1 MPHYTLTFAD
11 PAGHLLDVSMTLP
24 LPVASQRVAMPSWI
38 PGSYLMRE
46 FARHVV
52 TLSASQ
58 SGREIRAE
66 KIDKATWQLACTSDA
81 PVTVS
86 YRVYAWDRSVRG
98 CYFDSSRGFVNP
110 AAALLQDVSAPQS
123 SCTLDLS
130 APAFSEGHAWRCA
143 TSMTATQIDARGFGQ
158 YRAETYDELID
169 HPLECADFDEFTFE
183 AGGVPHRFVIS
194 GRHRGDLER
203 LKADSQKIC
212 QGHCDLF
219 GDAAAPFDHYVF
231 QLHVVD
237 DGYGGLEHRASTALI
252 CPRNDLPAVGDA
264 SISEGYR
271 ELLGLISHE
280 YIHAWNVK
288 RIKPAAFTPYD
299 TTRENYTR
307 LLWIFEGFTSYY
319 DELMLKRVG
328 LITEA
333 DYLKIIGRRLTSLLR
348 APGTKLQSTAE
359 ASFDAWIKYYR
370 ADENAANSQFSYY
383 LRGSFVALALDLT
396 LRADQRAADA
406 TERAADATERAA
418 DAADESR
425 SLDDVMRGLWRDFG
439 KTGIGVPEDPFAVIS
454 GYVGRDVSTLLDIW
468 VNGTTDPDWTALFG
482 PFSIAY
488 RTRVSANA
496 ADRGGRD
503 EATLETNTRTLGLVM
518 GESGAGL
525 PIIKV
530 VLSGSSAW
538 QASLSAGDTLIAVDG
553 LRASATT
560 LSKHLARFKAGASIP
575 VSYFRHDQL
584 RETLVTVPSAQTAS
598 PDTVWLSP
606 EGADSN
612 ALERRK
618 KWLSRG

>member
-1 MPHYTLTFAD
+1 MPHYTLSFSD
-11 PAGHLLDVSMTLP
+11 PAGHLLDVEMTLP
-24 LPVASQRVAMPSWI
+24 SPVTGQRVAMPSWI

-52 TLSASQ
+52 TLSAHQ
-58 SGREIRAE
+58 SGHEIKAE
-66 KIDKATWQLACTSDA
+66 KTDKATWQLACAPDA
-81 PVTVS
+81 AVTVS

-98 CYFDSSRGFVNP
+98 CYFDSSRGFFNP
-110 AAALLQDVSAPQS
+110 SAALLQDVAAPQAP
-123 SCTLDLS
+123 CTLDLQ
-130 APAFSEGHAWRCA
+130 APAFSDGQAWRCA
-143 TSMTATQIDARGFGQ
+143 TSMTPTNVDARGFGL

-194 GRHRGDLER
+194 GKHRGDLAR

-212 QGHCDLF
+212 RGHCDLF
-219 GDAAAPFDHYVF
+219 ADSSGNNGAPFDHYVF

-252 CPRNDLPAVGDA
+252 CPRNDLPSVGDA

-271 ELLGLISHE
+271 ELLSLISHE
-280 YIHAWNVK
+280 YFHAWNVK

-396 LRADQRAADA
+396 LRSGD
-406 TERAADATERAA
+406 
-418 DAADESR
+418 SGH
-425 SLDDVMRGLWRDFG
+425 SLDDVMRGLWCDFG
-439 KTGIGVPEDPFAVIS
+439 KTGVGLPEDPFALIS
-454 GYVGRDVSTLLDIW
+454 SYAGCDVAPLLEAW
-468 VNGTTDPDWTALFG
+468 VNGTDDPDWAALLAPFG
-482 PFSIAY
+482 VAY
-488 RTRVSANA
+488 RTRASASA

-503 EATLETNTRTLGLVM
+503 EATPETNTRTLGLVM
-518 GESGAGL
+518 GDSGAGL

-538 QASLSAGDTLIAVDG
+538 QAGLSAGDTLIAIDG
-553 LRASATT
+553 LRASATA

-575 VSYFRHDQL
+575 ISYFRHDQL
-584 RETLVTVPSAQTAS
+584 RETTVLVPVATADS
-598 PDTVWLSP
+598 VWLP
-606 EGADSN
+606 LDGTDPV
-612 ALERRK
+612 ALGRRQA
-618 KWLSRG
+618 WLSRD

>member
-1 MPHYTLTFAD
+1 
-11 PAGHLLDVSMTLP
+11 
-24 LPVASQRVAMPSWI
+24 
-38 PGSYLMRE
+38 MRE

-52 TLSASQ
+52 TLSAQQ
-58 SGREIRAE
+58 SGREIKAE
-66 KIDKATWQLACTSDA
+66 KIDKATWQLACTPDA

-110 AAALLQDVSAPQS
+110 AAALLQDVSVPQGP
-123 SCTLDLS
+123 CTLDLQ
-130 APAFSEGHAWRCA
+130 APVFSEGHAWRCA
-143 TSMTATQIDARGFGQ
+143 TSMTPTAVDARGFGQ
-158 YRAETYDELID
+158 YRAENYDELID
-169 HPLECADFDEFTFE
+169 HPLECADFDEFTFD
-183 AGGVPHRFVIS
+183 AGGVSHRFVIS
-194 GRHRGDLER
+194 GKHRGDLER

-219 GDAAAPFDHYVF
+219 DDAVAPFDHYVF

-237 DGYGGLEHRASTALI
+237 EGYGGLEHRASTALI
-252 CPRNDLPAVGDA
+252 CPRNDLPALGD
-264 SISEGYR
+264 SSVSEGYR
-271 ELLGLISHE
+271 ELLGLVSHE
-280 YIHAWNVK
+280 YFHAWNVK

-299 TTRENYTR
+299 TMRENYSR
-307 LLWIFEGFTSYY
+307 LLWLFEGFTSYY

-396 LRADQRAADA
+396 LRADDSQ
-406 TERAADATERAA
+406 
-418 DAADESR
+418 R
-425 SLDDVMRGLWRDFG
+425 SLDDVMRGLWSDYG
-439 KTGIGVPEDPFAVIS
+439 KTGIGLPEDPFAVIS
-454 GYVGRDVSTLLDIW
+454 GYAGRDVAPLLKAW
-468 VNGTTDPDWTALFG
+468 VNGTDDPDWAALLAPFG
-482 PFSIAY
+482 VSY

-503 EATLETNTRTLGLVM
+503 EATIETNTRTLGLVM

-525 PIIKV
+525 PVIKV

-538 QASLSAGDTLIAVDG
+538 QAGLSAGDALIALDG
-553 LRASATT
+553 LRANATT
-560 LSKHLARFKAGASIP
+560 LSKHLARFKAGTAIP

-584 RETLVTVPSAQTAS
+584 RETTVIVPSTQSAT
-598 PDTVWLSP
+598 PDTVWLP
-606 EGADSN
+606 LDGADPN
-612 ALERRK
+612 ANQRRS
-618 KWLSRG
+618 KWLSQG

>member
-11 PAGHLLDVSMTLP
+11 PAGHLLDVAMTLP
-24 LPVASQRVAMPSWI
+24 SPVVGQRVAMPSWI

-52 TLSASQ
+52 TLSATQ
-58 SGREIRAE
+58 SAHEIKVE
-66 KIDKATWQLACTSDA
+66 KVDKATWQLACVPGT
-81 PVTVS
+81 PVTVN

-110 AAALLQDVSAPQS
+110 AAALLQDIKAPQS
-123 SCTLDLS
+123 ACTLDLQ
-130 APAFSEGHAWRCA
+130 APKFLEGQAWRCA
-143 TSMTATQIDARGFGQ
+143 TSMTATTVDARGFGQ
-158 YRAETYDELID
+158 YRAENYDELID

-183 AGGVPHRFVIS
+183 AGGVLHRFVIS
-194 GRHRGDLER
+194 GKHRGDLQR

-212 QGHCDLF
+212 LGHCDLF
-219 GDAAAPFDHYVF
+219 GDKIAPFDHYVF

-252 CPRNDLPAVGDA
+252 CPRNDLPTVGDA

-280 YIHAWNVK
+280 YFHAWNVK

-333 DYLKIIGRRLTSLLR
+333 DYLKVIGRRLTSLLR

-359 ASFDAWIKYYR
+359 ASFDAWVKYYR

-396 LRADQRAADA
+396 LRTGD
-406 TERAADATERAA
+406 
-418 DAADESR
+418 SNH

-439 KTGIGVPEDPFAVIS
+439 QTGIGVPEDPFAVIS
-454 GYVGRDVSTLLDIW
+454 GYAGRDVAPLLNAW
-468 VNGTTDPDWTALFG
+468 VNGTGDPDWAVIFAPFG
-482 PFSIAY
+482 VSY
-488 RTRVSANA
+488 RTRPSASA
-496 ADRGGRD
+496 GDRGGRD

-518 GESGAGL
+518 GDSGAGL
-525 PIIKV
+525 PVVKV

-538 QASLSAGDTLIAVDG
+538 QAGLSAGDTLVAMDG
-553 LRASATT
+553 LRASALS
-560 LSKHLARFKAGASIP
+560 LSKHLARFKAGAAISL
-575 VSYFRHDQL
+575 SYFRHDQL
-584 RETLVTVPSAQTAS
+584 RETNLTVPEPTADS
-598 PDTVWLSP
+598 VWLP
-606 EGADSN
+606 LEGTDSIVH
-612 ALERRK
+612 ERRQ
-618 KWLSRG
+618 KWLSVG

>member
-1 MPHYTLTFAD
+1 MPHYSLTFAD
-11 PAGHLLDVSMTLP
+11 PAGHLLDITMTLP
-24 LPVASQRVAMPSWI
+24 SPVAGQRVAMPSWI

-52 TLSASQ
+52 TLSAQQ

-66 KIDKATWQLACTSDA
+66 KIDKATWQLACTPDA

-110 AAALLQDVSAPQS
+110 AAALLQDISAPQAA
-123 SCTLDLS
+123 CTLDLK

-194 GRHRGDLER
+194 GKHRGDLER

-219 GDAAAPFDHYVF
+219 GDPVAPFDRYVF

-252 CPRNDLPAVGDA
+252 CPRNDLPAAGDA

-280 YIHAWNVK
+280 YFHAWNVK

-299 TTRENYTR
+299 TTRENYTS

-383 LRGSFVALALDLT
+383 LRGSFVALALDLA
-396 LRADQRAADA
+396 LRADDSAH
-406 TERAADATERAA
+406 
-418 DAADESR
+418 
-425 SLDDVMRGLWRDFG
+425 SLDDVMRGLWRDYG
-439 KTGIGVPEDPFAVIS
+439 KTGIGLPEDPFAVIS
-454 GYVGRDVSTLLDIW
+454 GYAGRDVSPLLEAW
-468 VNGTTDPDWTALFG
+468 VNGTVDPDWSALFA
-482 PFSIAY
+482 PFGVAY
-488 RTRVSANA
+488 RTRVSASA

-503 EATLETNTRTLGLVM
+503 ETTLETNTRTLGLVM
-518 GESGAGL
+518 GDSGAGL
-525 PIIKV
+525 PVIKV

-538 QASLSAGDTLIAVDG
+538 RAGLSAGDTLIAVDG
-553 LRASATT
+553 LRANATT
-560 LSKHLARFKAGASIP
+560 LSKLLARFKAGTSVP
-575 VSYFRHDQL
+575 LSYFRHDLL
-584 RETLVTVPSAQTAS
+584 RETTVTVPTAQQAT
-598 PDTVWLSP
+598 PDSVWLPLDGADLDAAGRRQKWLSP
-606 EGADSN
+606 N
-612 ALERRK
+612 
-618 KWLSRG
+618 

>member
-11 PAGHLLDVSMTLP
+11 PAGHLLDVEMTLP
-24 LPVASQRVAMPSWI
+24 SPTAGERVAMPSWI

-46 FARHVV
+46 FARHVA

-66 KIDKATWQLACTSDA
+66 KVDKATWQLGCTPGE

-110 AAALLQDVSAPQS
+110 AAALLQDASNPQAA
-123 SCTLDLS
+123 CTLDLK
-130 APAFSEGHAWRCA
+130 APAFSDGHAWRVA
-143 TSMTATQIDARGFGQ
+143 TSMTATQIDARGFGH
-158 YRAETYDELID
+158 YHAENYDELID

-183 AGGVPHRFVIS
+183 AGGVLHRFVIS
-194 GRHRGDLER
+194 GKHRGDLER

-219 GDAAAPFDHYVF
+219 GDSVAPFDQYVF

-252 CPRNDLPAVGDA
+252 CPRNDLPSVGDA
-264 SISEGYR
+264 SVSEGYR

-280 YIHAWNVK
+280 YFHAWNVK

-319 DELMLKRVG
+319 DELMLTRVG

-348 APGTKLQSTAE
+348 APGAKLQSTAE

-396 LRADQRAADA
+396 LRANDSEA
-406 TERAADATERAA
+406 
-418 DAADESR
+418 
-425 SLDDVMRGLWRDFG
+425 SLDDVMRGLWRDYG
-439 KTGIGVPEDPFAVIS
+439 KTGVGVPEDPFSVIS
-454 GYVGRDVSTLLDIW
+454 RYAGQDVAPLLANW
-468 VNGTTDPDWTALFG
+468 VNSTTDPDWAALFA
-482 PFSIAY
+482 PFGVSY
-488 RTRVSANA
+488 RTRASANA

-503 EATLETNTRTLGLVM
+503 EATIETNTRTLGLVM
-518 GESGAGL
+518 GDSGAGL
-525 PIIKV
+525 PVIKV
-530 VLSGSSAW
+530 VLSGGSAW
-538 QASLSAGDTLIAVDG
+538 QAGLSAGDTLVAVDG

-560 LSKHLARFKAGASIP
+560 LSKHLARFKAGTAVP
-575 VSYFRHDQL
+575 LSYFRHDQL
-584 RETLVTVPSAQTAS
+584 RETTVNVPTAQQTLRDS
-598 PDTVWLSP
+598 VWLP
-606 EGADSN
+606 LEGTDSVA
-612 ALERRK
+612 ALRRQ
-618 KWLSRG
+618 KWLSQA

>member
-11 PAGHLLDVSMTLP
+11 PAGHLLDITMTLP
-24 LPVASQRVAMPSWI
+24 SPTAGQCVAMPSWI

-46 FARHVV
+46 FARHLV
-52 TLSASQ
+52 TLSAQQ
-58 SGREIRAE
+58 SGRELKAE
-66 KIDKATWQLACTSDA
+66 KIDKATWQLDCAPDT

-110 AAALLQDVSAPQS
+110 AAALLQDVSTPQA
-123 SCTLDLS
+123 SCALDLG
-130 APAFSEGHAWRCA
+130 APAFSGGNAWRCA
-143 TSMTATQIDARGFGQ
+143 TSMTPTAVDARGFGQ
-158 YRAETYDELID
+158 YRTETYDELID

-183 AGGVPHRFVIS
+183 AGGMPHRFVVS
-194 GRHRGDLER
+194 GKHRGDLER

-219 GDAAAPFDHYVF
+219 GDPAAPFDHYVF

-280 YIHAWNVK
+280 YFHAWNVK

-307 LLWIFEGFTSYY
+307 LLWLFEGFTSYY

-348 APGTKLQSTAE
+348 APGVRLQSTAE

-383 LRGSFVALALDLT
+383 LRGSFVALALDLA
-396 LRADQRAADA
+396 LRAGDSGR
-406 TERAADATERAA
+406 T
-418 DAADESR
+418 
-425 SLDDVMRGLWRDFG
+425 LDDVMRGLWRDYG
-439 KTGIGVPEDPFAVIS
+439 KTGVGVPEDPFSVIS
-454 GYVGRDVSTLLDIW
+454 AYAARDVAPLLDAW
-468 VNGTTDPDWTALFG
+468 VNGTADPDWAALFT
-482 PFSIAY
+482 PFGVSY
-488 RTRVSANA
+488 RTRVSASA
-496 ADRGGRD
+496 SDRGGRD

-518 GESGAGL
+518 GDSGAGL
-525 PIIKV
+525 PVIKV
-530 VLSGSSAW
+530 VLSGSAAW
-538 QASLSAGDTLIAVDG
+538 LAGLSAGDTLIAVDG

-560 LSKHLARFKAGASIP
+560 LSKHVARFKAGVSFP
-575 VSYFRHDQL
+575 LSYFRHDQL
-584 RETLVTVPSAQTAS
+584 RDTTVTVPNAQQAA
-598 PDTVWLSP
+598 PDTVWLP
-606 EGADSN
+606 IEGADL
-612 ALERRK
+612 AAAGRRQT
-618 KWLSRG
+618 WLSPDSL

>member
-1 MPHYTLTFAD
+1 MPHYALSFSD
-11 PAGHLLDVSMTLP
+11 PAGHLLDVEMTLP
-24 LPVASQRVAMPSWI
+24 SPVAGQRVAMPSWI

-52 TLSASQ
+52 TLSAQQ
-58 SGREIRAE
+58 SGHEIKVE
-66 KIDKATWQLACTSDA
+66 KIDKATWQLACAPDA

-98 CYFDSSRGFVNP
+98 CYFDSSRGFFNP
-110 AAALLQDVSAPQS
+110 AAALLQDVAAPRT
-123 SCTLDLS
+123 SCTLDLQ
-130 APAFSEGHAWRCA
+130 APAFAEGHAWHCA
-143 TSMTATQIDARGFGQ
+143 TSMAPTQIDARGFGQ

-169 HPLECADFDEFTFE
+169 HPFECADFDEFTFE

-194 GRHRGDLER
+194 GKHRGDLER
-203 LKADSQKIC
+203 LRADSQKIC
-212 QGHCDLF
+212 QGHCDFF
-219 GDAAAPFDHYVF
+219 GDTVAPFDHYVF

-252 CPRNDLPAVGDA
+252 CPRNDLPTVGDA

-280 YIHAWNVK
+280 YFHAWNVK
-288 RIKPAAFTPYD
+288 RIKPAAFTPFD
-299 TTRENYTR
+299 TTSENYTR

-333 DYLKIIGRRLTSLLR
+333 DYLKVIGRRLTSLLR
-348 APGTKLQSTAE
+348 APGTRLQSTAE

-383 LRGSFVALALDLT
+383 LRGSFVALALDLA
-396 LRADQRAADA
+396 LRANDSAY
-406 TERAADATERAA
+406 
-418 DAADESR
+418 
-425 SLDDVMRGLWRDFG
+425 SLDDVMRGLWRDYG

-454 GYVGRDVSTLLDIW
+454 DYAGRDVAPQLSEW
-468 VNGTTDPDWTALFG
+468 VNGTDDPDWAALFA
-482 PFSIAY
+482 PFGVSY
-488 RTRVSANA
+488 RARASASA

-503 EATLETNTRTLGLVM
+503 EATLDTNTRTLGLVM
-518 GESGAGL
+518 GDSGAGL
-525 PIIKV
+525 PVIKV

-538 QASLSAGDTLIAVDG
+538 QAGLSAGDALIAIDS
-553 LRASATT
+553 LRANAVS
-560 LSKHLARFKAGASIP
+560 LSKHLARFKAGAAIP

-584 RETLVTVPSAQTAS
+584 RETTVTVPLAKADS
-598 PDTVWLSP
+598 VWLP
-606 EGADSN
+606 LEGTDSV
-612 ALERRK
+612 ALARRQ
-618 KWLSRG
+618 KWLSQG

>member
-11 PAGHLLDVSMTLP
+11 PAGHLLDIAMTLP
-24 LPVASQRVAMPSWI
+24 SPTADQRVAMPSWI

-52 TLSASQ
+52 TLSAQQ
-58 SGREIRAE
+58 SGHEIKTE
-66 KIDKATWQLACTSDA
+66 KVDKATWQLACV
-81 PVTVS
+81 PGELVTVS

-98 CYFDSSRGFVNP
+98 CYFDASRGFVNP
-110 AAALLQDVSAPQS
+110 AAALLQDTNAPQAAY
-123 SCTLDLS
+123 TLDLK
-130 APAFSEGHAWRCA
+130 APTFAEGQAWRCA
-143 TSMTATQIDARGFGQ
+143 TSMTPTRVDAHGFGQ
-158 YRAETYDELID
+158 YRAESYDELID

-183 AGGVPHRFVIS
+183 AGGVLHRFVIS
-194 GRHRGDLER
+194 GKHRGDLQR

-219 GDAAAPFDHYVF
+219 GDKIAPFDHYVF

-252 CPRNDLPAVGDA
+252 CPRNDLPTVGDA

-280 YIHAWNVK
+280 YFHAWNVK

-319 DELMLKRVG
+319 DELMLKRIG

-333 DYLKIIGRRLTSLLR
+333 DYLKVIGRRLTSLLR

-359 ASFDAWIKYYR
+359 ASFDAWVKYYR

-396 LRADQRAADA
+396 LRADDSA
-406 TERAADATERAA
+406 
-418 DAADESR
+418 S

-439 KTGIGVPEDPFAVIS
+439 KTGVGVPEDPFALIS
-454 GYVGRDVSTLLDIW
+454 SYVGRDVAPLLDAW
-468 VNGTTDPDWTALFG
+468 VNGTTDPDWSALFAPYG
-482 PFSIAY
+482 VSY
-488 RTRVSANA
+488 RVRASASA

-503 EATLETNTRTLGLVM
+503 EPTLETNTRTLGLVT
-518 GESGAGL
+518 GGDPGAGL
-525 PIIKV
+525 PVIKG
-530 VLSGSSAW
+530 VLSGSAAW
-538 QASLSAGDTLIAVDG
+538 QAGLSASDTLIAIDG
-553 LRASATT
+553 LRANALS

-575 VSYFRHDQL
+575 ISYFRHDLL
-584 RETLVTVPSAQTAS
+584 RETTLMVPLSTADS
-598 PDTVWLSP
+598 VWLP
-606 EGADSN
+606 LEGTEAA
-612 ALERRK
+612 ALERRQ
-618 KWLSRG
+618 KWLSQR

>member
-1 MPHYTLTFAD
+1 
-11 PAGHLLDVSMTLP
+11 MTLP
-24 LPVASQRVAMPSWI
+24 SPVVGQRVAMPSWI

-52 TLSASQ
+52 TLSAQQ
-58 SGREIRAE
+58 SGHEIKAQ
-66 KIDKATWQLACTSDA
+66 KLDKATWQLACTPDA

-98 CYFDSSRGFVNP
+98 CYFESSRGFVNP
-110 AAALLQDVSAPQS
+110 AAALLQDVAAPQAP
-123 SCTLDLS
+123 CTIDLQ
-130 APAFSEGHAWRCA
+130 APAFSEGQAWRCA

-158 YRAETYDELID
+158 YRAESYDELID

-194 GRHRGDLER
+194 GKHRGDLER

-212 QGHCDLF
+212 QGHCDFF
-219 GDAAAPFDHYVF
+219 GDSVAPFEHYVF

-237 DGYGGLEHRASTALI
+237 EGYGGLEHRASTALI
-252 CPRNDLPAVGDA
+252 CPRNDLPALGDA

-280 YIHAWNVK
+280 YFHAWNVK

-328 LITEA
+328 LITET
-333 DYLKIIGRRLTSLLR
+333 DYLKVLGRRLTSLLR

-383 LRGSFVALALDLT
+383 LRGSFVALGLDLT
-396 LRADQRAADA
+396 LRANDSATGAASA
-406 TERAADATERAA
+406 
-418 DAADESR
+418 SH
-425 SLDDVMRGLWRDFG
+425 SLDDVMRGLWRDYG
-439 KTGIGVPEDPFAVIS
+439 KTGIGLPEDPFAVIS
-454 GYVGRDVSTLLDIW
+454 GYVGRDVAPLLDEW
-468 VNGTTDPDWTALFG
+468 VNGTNDPDWPALLAPFG
-482 PFSIAY
+482 VSY
-488 RTRVSANA
+488 RTRASAST
-496 ADRGGRD
+496 ADRGGGD
-503 EATLETNTRTLGLVM
+503 EATLATNTRTLGLVM
-518 GESGAGL
+518 GDSSAGL
-525 PIIKV
+525 PVIKV

-538 QASLSAGDTLIAVDG
+538 QAGLSAGDTLVAIDG
-553 LRASATT
+553 LRANASS
-560 LSKHLARFKAGASIP
+560 LGKHLARFKAGASIP
-575 VSYFRHDQL
+575 FCFFRHDQL
-584 RETLVTVPSAQTAS
+584 RETSVKVLTER
-598 PDTVWLSP
+598 PDSVWLP
-606 EGADSN
+606 LEGSDSV
-612 ALERRK
+612 ALVRRQ
-618 KWLSRG
+618 KWLSHS

>member
-1 MPHYTLTFAD
+1 MHLYTISFAD
-11 PAGHLLDVSMTLP
+11 PAGHLLDVNMRL
-24 LPVASQRVAMPSWI
+24 LAPVADQRIAMPSWI
-38 PGSYLMRE
+38 PGSYLLRE

-52 TLSASQ
+52 TLSAEQ
-58 SGREIRAE
+58 SGRTIKAE
-66 KIDKATWQLACTSDA
+66 KIDKATWQLACTPGA
-81 PVTVS
+81 PVTVT

-98 CYFDSSRGFVNP
+98 CYFDSSRGFFNP
-110 AAALLQDVSAPQS
+110 AAALLQDLSAPQAP
-123 SCTLDLS
+123 CTLDLRP
-130 APAFSEGHAWRCA
+130 PAFAGGQAWRCA
-143 TSMTATQIDARGFGQ
+143 TSMTPTNIDARGFGL
-158 YRAETYDELID
+158 YRAENYDELID
-169 HPLECADFDEFTFE
+169 HPFECADFDEFTFE

-194 GRHRGDLER
+194 GKHRGDLER

-219 GDAAAPFDHYVF
+219 GDKVAPFDHYVF

-237 DGYGGLEHRASTALI
+237 EGYGGLEHRASTALI

-264 SISEGYR
+264 GISEGYR

-280 YIHAWNVK
+280 YFHAWNVK
-288 RIKPAAFTPYD
+288 RIKPAAFTPYN

-348 APGTKLQSTAE
+348 APGSKLQSTAE

-396 LRADQRAADA
+396 LRASDLAAS
-406 TERAADATERAA
+406 AASEP
-418 DAADESR
+418 R

-454 GYVGRDVSTLLDIW
+454 GYAGRDVSPLLDAW
-468 VNGTTDPDWTALFG
+468 VNSPDDPDWAALFA
-482 PFSIAY
+482 PFGVSY
-488 RTRVSANA
+488 RTRASASA

-518 GESGAGL
+518 GDSGAGL
-525 PIIKV
+525 PVVKV

-538 QASLSAGDTLIAVDG
+538 QAGLSAGDTLVAIDG

-560 LSKHLARFKAGASIP
+560 ISKHLARLKVGAAIP
-575 VSYFRHDQL
+575 LSYFRHDQL
-584 RETLVTVPSAQTAS
+584 RETTIVVPTAM
-598 PDTVWLSP
+598 PDSVWLP
-606 EGADSN
+606 LEGTDSI
-612 ALERRK
+612 ALGRRQ
-618 KWLSRG
+618 KWLSHG